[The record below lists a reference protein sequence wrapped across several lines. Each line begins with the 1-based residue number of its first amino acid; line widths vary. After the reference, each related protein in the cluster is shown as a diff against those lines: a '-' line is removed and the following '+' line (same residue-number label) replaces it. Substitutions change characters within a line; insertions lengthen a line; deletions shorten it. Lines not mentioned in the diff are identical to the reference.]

1 MYQSLFFNKVAGLR
15 PKVRDVFFRGI
26 GKEGWPEMAVAATG
40 AVL

>member
-15 PKVRDVFFRGI
+15 PKVRDVFRGI
-26 GKEGWPEMAVAATG
+26 GKEDWPEMAVAAAG